1 MIFLYLIAGVI
12 CVIGF
17 IVTIVSINKPDETYS
32 HEKSMATFKWMYF
45 LMVPVSLIFVVL
57 VAYLLL

>member
-1 MIFLYLIAGVI
+1 M
-12 CVIGF
+12 IGF